1 MRKIH
6 TCRIFRIWPEVRS
19 LKFWVP
25 EYLAAE
31 YYGIWYTRQN
41 LIVLNNK
48 NGTVQSRKDES
59 VISRR
64 RRKTDYHCLGPWTAE
79 PSGKW
84 PGGRKS
90 PCQATAIK
98 NTEEQQ
104 LVSEMASAKPLPILG
119 GVAGSRCSA
128 VAHRRDAVIRCQWLV
143 HRHLTTAYRRQQWRP
158 PSLLPPWNEYPRK
171 GMTSIVVKCFIPLM
185 V

>member
-1 MRKIH
+1 M
-6 TCRIFRIWPEVRS
+6 FRHYAKRVWECFCIR
-19 LKFWVP
+19 
-25 EYLAAE
+25 Y
-31 YYGIWYTRQN
+31 N
-41 LIVLNNK
+41 LC
-48 NGTVQSRKDES
+48 GTVKDGYKNNPIPVWCMDNTAQSRQDES

-79 PSGKW
+79 TSGKW

-128 VAHRRDAVIRCQWLV
+128 VGHRRDAVIRCQWLV
-143 HRHLTTAYRRQQWRP
+143 HRHLTTAYRRQQ
-158 PSLLPPWNEYPRK
+158 
-171 GMTSIVVKCFIPLM
+171 
-185 V
+185 